1 MFVVELADQLFDI
14 KFFAQAGVKFADAD
28 FNGGAEPIR
37 LRDALAKLA
46 AELFLRS
53 LRQRHHRQ
61 LQALTIFINDI
72 PFLCLAAGLPGPI
85 G

>member
-1 MFVVELADQLFDI
+1 
-14 KFFAQAGVKFADAD
+14 
-28 FNGGAEPIR
+28 
-37 LRDALAKLA
+37 
-46 AELFLRS
+46 LRS